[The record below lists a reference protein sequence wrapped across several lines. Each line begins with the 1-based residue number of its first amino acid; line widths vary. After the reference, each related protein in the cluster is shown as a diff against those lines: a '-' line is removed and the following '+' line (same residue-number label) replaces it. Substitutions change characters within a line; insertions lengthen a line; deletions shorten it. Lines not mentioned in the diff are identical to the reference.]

1 MRKSTVLSTVAPVL
15 SLIQSLLCAQ
25 FVTDI
30 LLG

>member
-1 MRKSTVLSTVAPVL
+1 MRKSTVLSTAALVL
-15 SLIQSLLCAQ
+15 SLIQSWLCAQ